1 MIDGKNLTPRQRKAA
16 LDKLNIPS
24 EEKLDDYIKKNLTDE
39 QTKVINKLLTDKEAA
54 GKLLATP
61 QAQKILEKL
70 LGKG

>member
-1 MIDGKNLTPRQRKAA
+1 MIDGKNLTPQQRKAA

>member
-1 MIDGKNLTPRQRKAA
+1 MIDGKNLTPQQRKAA

-39 QTKVINKLLTDKEAA
+39 QSKVINKLLTDKEAA
-54 GKLLATP
+54 GRLLATP

-70 LGKG
+70 LGKE

>member
-1 MIDGKNLTPRQRKAA
+1 MIDGKNLTPQQRKAA
-16 LDKLNIPS
+16 LEKLNIPS

-39 QTKVINKLLTDKEAA
+39 QSKVINKLLTDKEAA

>member
-1 MIDGKNLTPRQRKAA
+1 MIDGKNLTPHQRKAA

-39 QTKVINKLLTDKEAA
+39 QTKIINKLLTDKEAA